1 MNEQPTPDNGL
12 AYFDNPEN
20 WITKEEHRYQARQ
33 IWYPLAHVVT
43 EFEPEVHQLMLRDS
57 LRMCQFKT
65 AICQVMEDIVRR
77 RAAVEFKGTI
87 RIIDVGAGYGILS
100 YWAAKAFQAT
110 VDKIGLG
117 DGLQLRIY
125 AIEGNAVASHEA
137 YRRLAAEGL
146 AFQGANDG
154 LARNL
159 CSVLVC
165 PTTSY
170 EIDSYLIQNYRVASS
185 FDPGVIESGNTGNHT
200 LRLRADLILAA
211 VFGSI
216 IDNEDAV
223 GILSNIV
230 SRYLL
235 PTGHVVPESATTL
248 LAPIRADEDD
258 QVFSQVSNKGTTL
271 RFGCSKQPLENQNPF
286 DFCYDAV
293 IPKVDH
299 LAEAKELIS
308 WQFGPEAKNQ
318 QSWDTNYQKHLTFD
332 IQDQGRLIGLKGFSR
347 MVLTSVG
354 GPPIMLDL
362 SGDDI
367 QAHLTSDYLK
377 HLYMPIEHS
386 VQVRNGNSLAV
397 IFGRSAEYVGPNV
410 TYSWQLQI
418 HDTPEGKNQQRYRI
432 SRPFLPPMRGHFDS
446 VLEGLCHYVETIA
459 EGTLLPNSDEDAE
472 EMVRNALESL
482 LGETTAGALFFAR
495 FFLAVPSSKDER
507 ERQYIW
513 FSIDPANPGKV
524 QAIRDDLLGRLPSKG
539 IICQYQ
545 VNPNEENI
553 LTLDLVTYTDIRK
566 ELANQHHI
574 LQRILQSDSLFD
586 NRLGTN
592 VAGLKP
598 GYVSLV
604 VVPEEQIFYAEAFQA
619 QNLRAFIYLLQ
630 GRLLV
635 QLLLNYYQQRGMA
648 DTGYTVAH
656 EIGQVTQF
664 LHISPPER
672 KRSGIV
678 WPWSQAEELLDNQST
693 DPLNNRRY
701 RSILTPESLVCLF
714 PLSYQ
719 AAVNYID
726 LVADS
731 KSAHTPFSGWHSKP
745 LRKAMEEATA
755 FAIQS
760 EFAHWMTN
768 SGSLQGEIVTSSVVD
783 DLRSS
788 ELRFKEGISRSGK
801 IELFLNADADFLCLP
816 ARDDEMLRSA
826 GHLNLEGVDG
836 SRVTIWIS
844 KMLAAAI
851 MNTLKHT
858 VPRGKEPW
866 LQMHPIAVICDHQ
879 RKHQKLSIAVANR
892 FRRKHVSLLRSE
904 EGGTRTVLR
913 VFQDRLRA
921 VGARVDSS
929 VKAVEI
935 EDQTWSAEISNKIT
949 QHLQVR
955 ADEMVAITSIV
966 FKGDCVNLFY
976 QKGQHGFNHH
986 S

>member
-12 AYFDNPEN
+12 AYFDNPQN

-33 IWYPLAHVVT
+33 IWYPLSHRAT
-43 EFEPEVHQLMLRDS
+43 ELEPEVHQLMLRDF
-57 LRMCQFKT
+57 LRMRQFKA
-65 AICQVMEDIVRR
+65 AIYQVIEDIVRR
-77 RAAVEFKGTI
+77 RTVIDSKGTI
-87 RIIDVGAGYGILS
+87 RVIDVGAGYGILS

-110 VDKIGLG
+110 MNKIGLR

-125 AIEGNAVASHEA
+125 AIEGNALASHEA

-146 AFQGANDG
+146 AFQGANNND
-154 LARNL
+154 LARNA

-170 EIDSYLIQNYRVASS
+170 EIDSYLLRNQGVTSI
-185 FDPGVIESGNTGNHT
+185 FDPGVIESGSDGNGI
-200 LRLRADLILAA
+200 LRLGADLILAA

-235 PTGHVVPESATTL
+235 PTGHVVPESAATL
-248 LAPIRADEDD
+248 LVPIRADE
-258 QVFSQVSNKGTTL
+258 QNQLFSQVSTCDKTL
-271 RFGCSKQPLENQNPF
+271 RFVGSRQPTQNHNPF
-286 DFCYDAV
+286 NFCYDTV
-293 IPKVDH
+293 IPKVDD
-299 LAEAKELIS
+299 LGEAKKLIS
-308 WQFGPEAKNQ
+308 WQFDPETKYQ
-318 QSWDTNYQKHLTFD
+318 QSWDTNYQRHLTFD
-332 IQDQGRLIGLKGFSR
+332 IQDQGRLIGLKGFFR

-362 SGDDI
+362 TEDNI

-377 HLYMPIEHS
+377 HLYMPIEHP
-386 VQVRNGNSLAV
+386 VQVSNGDSLTV
-397 IFGRSAEYVGPNV
+397 IFGRVAEYVGPNV
-410 TYSWQLQI
+410 TYSWQLEV
-418 HDTPEGKNQQRYRI
+418 HENPEIKNRQNYCM

-446 VLEGLCHYVETIA
+446 VLKGLCHYVETIA

-472 EMVRNALESL
+472 EMVRNALQSL
-482 LGETTAGALFFAR
+482 LGETTTGGLFFAK

-513 FSIDPANPGKV
+513 FSIDPDIPGKV
-524 QAIRDDLLGRLPSKG
+524 QPVRDDLLARLPAKG

-545 VNPNEENI
+545 VNPNIEDI
-553 LTLDLVTYTDIRK
+553 LTLELVTYTNLRK
-566 ELANQHHI
+566 ELNDQHRI
-574 LQRILQSDSLFD
+574 LQQILQSDSLFD
-586 NRLGTN
+586 NRLGVN
-592 VAGLKP
+592 IAGLKP
-598 GYVSLV
+598 GYVSLI
-604 VVPEEQIFYAEAFQA
+604 VVPEEQIFGAEAFQA
-619 QNLRAFIYLLQ
+619 QNLRAFIFLLQ

-664 LHISPPER
+664 LHIAPPDR

-678 WPWSQAEELLDNQST
+678 WPWRQAEELLDSRGANPSFGSDNQ
-693 DPLNNRRY
+693 L
-701 RSILTPESLVCLF
+701 ILTPESLVCLF

-731 KSAHTPFSGWHSKP
+731 KSAHTPFSGWHGKE
-745 LRKAMEEATA
+745 LRKAMEGARD

-760 EFAHWMTN
+760 EFAHWLTN
-768 SGSLQGEIVTSSVVD
+768 SGSLQTEDVTESVIAE
-783 DLRSS
+783 LRSS
-788 ELRFKEGISRSGK
+788 ELRFNQGISSSGM
-801 IELFLNADADFLCLP
+801 IELFFNADAELLQLP
-816 ARDDEMLRSA
+816 SRDNDVLQTV
-826 GHLNLEGVDG
+826 GHLNLGEVEGY
-836 SRVTIWIS
+836 RVTVWIS

-858 VPRGKEPW
+858 VPRGDKPW
-866 LQMHPIAVICDHQ
+866 LSMDPIAVVCDYH
-879 RKHQKLSIAVANR
+879 RKHQRLSIAVANR
-892 FRRKHVSLLRSE
+892 FPKIHVPLLMSD

-921 VGARVDSS
+921 VGARVDSN
-929 VKAVEI
+929 VKAVEVT
-935 EDQTWSAEISNKIT
+935 DQIWSAEISNKII
-949 QHLQVR
+949 QHLKVNVEE
-955 ADEMVAITSIV
+955 EMVAFTSIV
-966 FKGDCVNLFY
+966 FKGDCVNLFAR
-976 QKGQHGFNHH
+976 KG
-986 S
+986 